1 MSQVWVL
8 VVWVRAGWA
17 YLAESTSV
25 EICSSWPI
33 GVLSLLVVNDAI
45 STSLALP
52 YLVTKQR
59 VAPSGEL

>member
-8 VVWVRAGWA
+8 VVWVRAA

-33 GVLSLLVVNDAI
+33 GVLSLLVVNDTI